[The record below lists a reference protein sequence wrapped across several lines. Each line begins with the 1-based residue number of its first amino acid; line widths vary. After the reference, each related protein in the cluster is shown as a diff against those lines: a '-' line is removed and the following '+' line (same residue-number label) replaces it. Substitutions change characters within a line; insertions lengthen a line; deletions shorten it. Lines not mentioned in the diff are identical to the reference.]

1 MLMSVKRI
9 QQTSVVVQ
17 GLNAGTV
24 YRFSVASRS
33 PIEYGEFT
41 QPQAVS
47 TVGQLS
53 DVEECNAA
61 FTTVTIAATA
71 TATPSNQPQAK

>member
-1 MLMSVKRI
+1 MLMAVKRI
-9 QQTSVVVQ
+9 QETSVVVH

-24 YRFSVASRS
+24 YRFSVASRT

-47 TVGQLS
+47 TVGES
-53 DVEECNAA
+53 ANVEACNAV
-61 FTTVTIAATA
+61 FTTVTIAAT
-71 TATPSNQPQAK
+71 TSSNQPQAK